1 MPSRSS
7 GGKWIVEYQASMPA
21 TECSGA
27 SNSVIEPSRAGMA
40 RPSVGDE
47 LRDHVDAGPVDAQG
61 MQVGGPVTR
70 PAAEVEHGAGDAG

>member
-1 MPSRSS
+1 
-7 GGKWIVEYQASMPA
+7 MPA

-47 LRDHVDAGPVDAQG
+47 LRDHVDAGPVDAQARG
-61 MQVGGPVTR
+61 RRRRLG
-70 PAAEVEHGAGDAG
+70 AAG